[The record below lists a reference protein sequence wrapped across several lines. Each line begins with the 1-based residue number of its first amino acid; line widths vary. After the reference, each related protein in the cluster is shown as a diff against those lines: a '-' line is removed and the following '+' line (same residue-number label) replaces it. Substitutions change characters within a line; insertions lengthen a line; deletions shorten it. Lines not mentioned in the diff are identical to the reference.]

1 MESLSQRDICT
12 LALTIPSS
20 LVITWMI
27 LEDNMISESLSQ
39 KAKYDL
45 IFIWLTFHDT
55 HIISDHLLA

>member
-12 LALTIPSS
+12 LTLTIAYS

-27 LEDNMISESLSQ
+27 LEDNMMSESLSQ
-39 KAKYDL
+39 KAKYDI